1 MEKRNLSTARYYG
14 DVWNNAGLGES
25 AFMGY
30 LFASIDWI
38 ARGSGECLKFVHTS
52 SNTNVLG
59 QKKRK
64 KKLYS
69 PPAFSI
75 AFESEGAKVMAF
87 RKTQAQ
93 KSVTLTFPYLKS
105 NAPRS
110 KGLG

>member
-38 ARGSGECLKFVHTS
+38 ARGSGGCLKFVHTS

-59 QKKRK
+59 QKKEK
-64 KKLYS
+64 KKN
-69 PPAFSI
+69 SI
-75 AFESEGAKVMAF
+75 ARPLSRSHSRAKVRRLWLF
-87 RKTQAQ
+87 EK
-93 KSVTLTFPYLKS
+93 LKR
-105 NAPRS
+105 RS
-110 KGLG
+110 LSR